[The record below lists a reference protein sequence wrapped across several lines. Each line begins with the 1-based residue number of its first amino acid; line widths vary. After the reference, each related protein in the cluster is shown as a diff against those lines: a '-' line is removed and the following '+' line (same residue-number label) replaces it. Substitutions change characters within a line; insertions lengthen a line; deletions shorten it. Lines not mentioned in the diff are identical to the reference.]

1 MRLKDIAQQIREALV
16 RLTDDPFHVEIK
28 KDDLGHYLVV
38 SLENYNDKK
47 KVRFYTNTMYRNT
60 RIQIVEVPRGS
71 LDFIRID
78 VYTTT

>member
-47 KVRFYTNTMYRNT
+47 KVRFYTNTMYRDT

>member
-47 KVRFYTNTMYRNT
+47 KVRFYTNTMYRST

>member
-1 MRLKDIAQQIREALV
+1 MRLKDIAQQIREALI
-16 RLTDDPFHVEIK
+16 RLTDDPFHVEIN
-28 KDDLGHYLVV
+28 KDEIGYYLVV
-38 SLENYNDKK
+38 SLENYSDKK

-71 LDFIRID
+71 LDFVRID